1 MSPLV
6 FGAKPVAD
14 LDGAGATVRRF
25 EPDKPRE
32 GIPDSQREHRVGRV
46 GQHGG
51 DHFAGL
57 FHAVRR
63 GHERKPAPEV
73 FALRVYGREDVRD
86 VVRTERA

>member
-1 MSPLV
+1 MVRVRLS
-6 FGAKPVAD
+6 AD
-14 LDGAGATVRRF
+14 LNPISPAKASLTR
-25 EPDKPRE
+25 
-32 GIPDSQREHRVGRV
+32 QREHRVGRV

-73 FALRVYGREDVRD
+73 FALRVYGREDVRG